1 MSAAMSKP
9 EAFAPVFA
17 ALGDR
22 TRLTLLLRLAGGAH
36 LSIATL
42 AIDTG
47 LTRQAVTKHLRVLQ
61 GAGLVES
68 APSGRETRF
77 AARPD
82 ALGPARAFLD
92 NVTQQ
97 WDAALD
103 RLRVLVED

>member
-1 MSAAMSKP
+1 MSKA
-9 EAFAPVFA
+9 EALAPVFA

-22 TRLTLLLRLAGGAH
+22 TRLTLMLRLAGGAH
-36 LSIATL
+36 LSIANL

-68 APSGRETRF
+68 APVGRETRF
-77 AARPD
+77 VARAD
-82 ALGPARAFLD
+82 ALGPARAFLE
-92 NVTQQ
+92 NVTRQ

-103 RLRVLVED
+103 RLRMLVEEK